1 MFNFDFSTTTSFTQ
15 PPAGEG
21 VYHVKLTAIDTYTTQ
36 SGNNRVSL
44 HATVIDGDA
53 EGCVIKDGI
62 NIPKSPDDKVKGV
75 WMRFFTSM
83 GLSPAE
89 IRATFGSTSSSM
101 DDIKKALEESLL
113 GLTGYCY
120 FAPAVE
126 EGGWPTRKWLTPAQA
141 KSAMRTSNG
150 KASSDDALGDFI
162 NV

>member
-15 PPAGEG
+15 PPPKAG
-21 VYHVKLTAIDTYTTQ
+21 VYHVKLTGLDTYTTQ

-53 EGCVIKDGI
+53 QGCVIKDGI
-62 NIPKSPDDKVKGV
+62 NIPKGPDDKVKGV
-75 WMRFFTSM
+75 WMRFFSAL

-89 IRATFGSTSSSM
+89 IRATFSGNATTM
-101 DDIKKALEESLL
+101 EDIKKDLVDTIE
-113 GLTGYCY
+113 GLTAYCY

-141 KSAMRTSNG
+141 QSSKRTSNG
-150 KASSDDALGDFI
+150 TASSDDALGDFI